1 MSTHGIKWASDSR
14 NKMGQINIIKQAQLL
29 GNWATS
35 CINGWE
41 IGNEQREVHRCSL
54 LAVLHGC
61 GSENLV
67 RVILQLELA
76 QIFIDIIIYGDIL
89 RD

>member
-1 MSTHGIKWASDSR
+1 MNNGKYTVVPVRRMTVNASV
-14 NKMGQINIIKQAQLL
+14 IA
-29 GNWATS
+29 A
-35 CINGWE
+35 
-41 IGNEQREVHRCSL
+41 
-54 LAVLHGC
+54 AVLHGC

-67 RVILQLELA
+67 RVIFQLELA